1 MERNT
6 VIRLRIATLIY
17 TMTNAVL
24 FGIGLVTVL
33 TVPAL
38 NDYAAYGIPI
48 VVVASFVLAAP
59 AAWLIAPRLRAR
71 WGRRPDESRPVAV
84 ETHH

>member
-6 VIRLRIATLIY
+6 AIRLRIATLIY

-48 VVVASFVLAAP
+48 VVVASLVLAAP
-59 AAWLIAPRLRAR
+59 VAWLIAPRLRAR
-71 WGRRPDESRPVAV
+71 WGRRPDQPAAV
-84 ETHH
+84 ETH